1 MRVLAAHGGILGLVG
16 ALVFIPM
23 WITDSSVIS
32 SGVSVMAAA
41 PTEELDAPAVHSLLT
56 GAGMQSN
63 LAPAVKVA
71 NDNPPKLV
79 RGEDKTTTT
88 TTISAT
94 TTTPATSTTAA
105 ASRTARLSGVGDVA
119 YGFAEQQGLTGGQG
133 RNNYVVTSDANS
145 GPGTYRDALSLG
157 DRYITFAP
165 GLEGATIKLSS
176 SVTAS
181 GSNLT
186 LDGSGVGITVTGFAT
201 KFSGTNVIVAGMAY
215 RQMTGSTNEDAI
227 TFRNASTTQV
237 FGVYGSVFET
247 ATDGLIDVIWNRGND
262 VYGTICGNEFL
273 RHDKGMLVHSGDP
286 TKEGGSYHITLC
298 QNSWSDVYQRAPFS
312 RDALVH
318 QYNDVFQDYGKADGA
333 GGGSKSGVDGFASE
347 HFLQNNVAVPRL
359 TGSVTWKGELV
370 VRPRTEFAGP
380 HASSMGNVRIEGS
393 LLLTTGDRT
402 ASEKQN
408 NPDKVFTPTYDPRVV
423 PASDTMRQAV
433 ERAAG
438 SCDVIAESGV
448 LANPCAATTFVAS
461 GGAIQYITDGAPVS
475 VEIFF
480 NGRSIGSAT
489 AQQNGRWSYV
499 VGLAK
504 GTIGQVSAVV
514 TNADGSTVTAPAS
527 LIAVV

>member
-1 MRVLAAHGGILGLVG
+1 MRTLAAHGRIFGLVG
-16 ALVFIPM
+16 SLVFTAM
-23 WITDSSVIS
+23 WMTDSWAIS
-32 SGVSVMAAA
+32 SGVVAMAAA
-41 PTEELDAPAVHSLLT
+41 PTEDFEAPAVRTLLVV
-56 GAGMQSN
+56 AGTQPN
-63 LAPAVKVA
+63 LAPAVKVTT
-71 NDNPPKLV
+71 DNPPRV
-79 RGEDKTTTT
+79 SRGNGK
-88 TTISAT
+88 I
-94 TTTPATSTTAA
+94 TTTPAPAA
-105 ASRTARLSGVGDVA
+105 GASIARLSGVGDVV

-133 RNNYVVTSDANS
+133 RANYVVTSAANS
-145 GPGTYRDALSLG
+145 GPGTYRDALSSG

-165 GLEGATIKLSS
+165 GLDGATIRLTS
-176 SVTAS
+176 SVRSS

-215 RQMTGSTNEDAI
+215 RQVTGSANEDAI

-273 RHDKGMLVHSGDP
+273 RHDKAMLVHSGDP
-286 TKEGGSYHITLC
+286 TREGGSYHITLC
-298 QNSWSDVYQRAPFS
+298 QNLWSDVYQRAPFS

-318 QYNDVFQDYGKADGA
+318 QYNDVFEDYGKADGA

-359 TGSVTWKGELV
+359 TGSVTWTGDLV
-370 VRPRTEFAGP
+370 AKPRTEFAGP
-380 HASSMGNVRIEGS
+380 HASSMGNIRVEGS
-393 LLLTTGDRT
+393 LLLTAGDRT

-408 NPDKVFTPTYDPRVV
+408 NPGTVFTPTYDAPLVS
-423 PASDTMRQAV
+423 ASETMRQAV

-438 SCDVIAESGV
+438 SCDVTGATGA

-461 GGAIQYITDGAPVS
+461 GATIQYVTDGAPVS
-475 VEIFF
+475 VELFLD
-480 NGRSIGSAT
+480 GRSIGSAA
-489 AQQNGRWSYV
+489 AQQNGSWSYA

-504 GTIGQVSAVV
+504 GTVGRISAVV

-527 LIAVV
+527 LIAVI